1 MHLTTFADLGLRSLM
16 LMSGRRSTVGRIAVL
31 ANASPSHVK
40 KVVARLVDLGV
51 AESVRGRGGGVS
63 LAEGALRTDVGW
75 LLRELEGPGEVV
87 RCGGGCPLA
96 DRGCALRHRLPE
108 ARANFFATFDG
119 QTVGDLVAG
128 TAGLPIHPPT
138 LTKD

>member
-87 RCGGGCPLA
+87 RCGGGAPSRTVAVPCVTGCRR
-96 DRGCALRHRLPE
+96 RGRISSPPSTGRRSATSSPARPDSRSTLRP
-108 ARANFFATFDG
+108 
-119 QTVGDLVAG
+119 
-128 TAGLPIHPPT
+128 
-138 LTKD
+138 

>member
-51 AESVRGRGGGVS
+51 AESVRGRGGVVS

-87 RCGGGCPLA
+87 RCGGAPSRTLA
-96 DRGCALRHRLPE
+96 VPCVTGWRRRGRTSSPPSTGRRSATSSPARPDSRSTLRP
-108 ARANFFATFDG
+108 
-119 QTVGDLVAG
+119 
-128 TAGLPIHPPT
+128 
-138 LTKD
+138 